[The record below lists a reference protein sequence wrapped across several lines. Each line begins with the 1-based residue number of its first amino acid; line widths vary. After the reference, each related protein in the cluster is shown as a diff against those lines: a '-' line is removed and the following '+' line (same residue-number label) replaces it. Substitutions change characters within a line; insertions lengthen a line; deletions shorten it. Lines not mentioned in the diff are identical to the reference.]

1 MQVLRRLLRHGEQ
14 VDRLRR
20 HGVALVELGQA
31 DDIVDERDEAR
42 GLGVDVADEAR
53 QILGP
58 DHAVFDQLGAADD
71 ALQRRF
77 ELVRD
82 IRRELAAV
90 ALGKL
95 LLRDV
100 KGQND
105 RAEEFPVGRDAADI
119 ELIHVAR
126 ALGAH
131 LTVAVRSGGL
141 NGGADLVA
149 ALDGEKIPAD
159 ALRVRAEER
168 LRRGVDAQDAA
179 VLVEQDKAL
188 AHTAGDL
195 REFVG
200 LFAQLAQLRLDLD
213 VLVVDA
219 LEQRRELLVG
229 IVVERVLEIEAVER
243 VDDAPRQPSGQQA
256 GENER
261 HDEHDQQRLDHA
273 DGDHADRRAA
283 DGNAQHRAVVQ
294 TLGVVHGLFHERRG
308 IARALAGAGRQRLTD
323 LGAQGVVLK
332 ALGVGLRVV
341 QDAAVGRDP
350 CQAAA
355 VGRQLGQIVRAA
367 VLDGRCG
374 ETQLVAQLVFLHAA
388 EIIVQKAHDDQQARQ
403 QHAPG
408 HEQDGL
414 KDLFGHVVASMR

>member
-1 MQVLRRLLRHGEQ
+1 M
-14 VDRLRR
+14 
-20 HGVALVELGQA
+20 
-31 DDIVDERDEAR
+31 
-42 GLGVDVADEAR
+42 
-53 QILGP
+53 
-58 DHAVFDQLGAADD
+58 
-71 ALQRRF
+71 
-77 ELVRD
+77 
-82 IRRELAAV
+82 
-90 ALGKL
+90 
-95 LLRDV
+95 
-100 KGQND
+100 
-105 RAEEFPVGRDAADI
+105 
-119 ELIHVAR
+119 
-126 ALGAH
+126 
-131 LTVAVRSGGL
+131 AVRSGGL

-168 LRRGVDAQDAA
+168 LRRGADAQDAA

-188 AHTAGDL
+188 AHAAGDL
-195 REFVG
+195 RELVG
-200 LFAQLAQLRLDLD
+200 LFAQLAQLHLDLD
-213 VLVVDA
+213 VLAVDA
-219 LEQRRELLVG
+219 LEQRRELLIG
-229 IVVERVLEIEAVER
+229 VVIERVLEIEAVER
-243 VDDAPRQPSGQQA
+243 IDDAPRQPSGQQA

-261 HDEHDQQRLDHA
+261 HDEHDQQRLNHA
-273 DGDHADRRAA
+273 DSDHADRRAA

-323 LGAQGVVLK
+323 LGARGVVLK

-341 QDAAVGRDP
+341 QDAAVGCDP

-388 EIIVQKAHDDQQARQ
+388 EVIVQKAHDDQQARQ